1 MSLYRLPALRRL
13 APSSSAGAVPSLLH
27 RRAIW
32 GVGPEERDSLI
43 VPMPDSESPTP
54 LFDGPTPTKV
64 TMLENGIKV
73 ASSDLPAPG
82 TTVGLYVETGSR
94 YDSVPGTAHVLRHM
108 AYKSSMG
115 KSQLMMVRDTE
126 RIGASS
132 SCTASRENMV
142 YQLDT
147 LKESVPE
154 AIGLLAE
161 TTLKPK
167 LLPWEISTT
176 GAVISEELKDL
187 EATPLALVQE
197 LMHPAAFCASSPL
210 GSSLMAKPSTLPAI
224 DSEVLGAFV
233 SEQFVPGQMV
243 LAAAGYEH
251 EELVKL
257 ASAAFGSV
265 PKSSGAVG
273 TGDKYVGG
281 ETRISLEGPIS
292 HFALGFEGASWKAK
306 SLVPMCV
313 LNTLMGG
320 GASFSA
326 GGPGKGMYTRLYQ
339 NILNRYPFVQAAS
352 VFNAFYNETGI
363 FGVYGAAP
371 SQEMGSL
378 VAAIVDECKKMAGPI
393 SDVEL
398 SRAKNQLKASLL
410 MNLESRPIL
419 FEDIGRQVLTYGA
432 RTEPSELLKQIDAV
446 TSADLNAVASAL
458 LKSPPSVV
466 VYGDTTSV
474 PRYDLIAKALA

>member
-1 MSLYRLPALRRL
+1 MTSLLRASRVSPGARL
-13 APSSSAGAVPSLLH
+13 AGNIH
-27 RRAIW
+27 RRCIW

-43 VPMPDSESPTP
+43 VPLPDSDSPLP

-64 TMLENGIKV
+64 TTLENGLKV

-94 YDSVPGTAHVLRHM
+94 YDSVPGTAHVLQHM

-115 KSQLMMVRDTE
+115 QSQLMMVRDAE
-126 RIGASS
+126 RIGAAVA
-132 SCTASRENMV
+132 CTAARENMV
-142 YQLDT
+142 YQVDT

-154 AIGLLAE
+154 AVGLLAQ
-161 TTLKPK
+161 TACHPK
-167 LLPWEISTT
+167 FLPWEVQEQS
-176 GAVISEELKDL
+176 AVIQEELK
-187 EATPLALVQE
+187 EFGMQHMGLVQE
-197 LMHPAAFCASSPL
+197 LIHPAAFGASSPL
-210 GSSLMAKPSTLPAI
+210 GAPLMAKPSVLGAI

-233 SEQFVPGQMV
+233 SEQYVPGKMV
-243 LAAAGYEH
+243 LAAAGYDH

-257 ASAAFGSV
+257 ASAQFGSL
-265 PKSSGAVG
+265 PAASGSIG
-273 TGDKYVGG
+273 SGDKYVGG
-281 ETRISLEGPIS
+281 ETRVSVEEPIT
-292 HFALGFEGASWKAK
+292 HFALGFEGAGWKSP
-306 SLVPMCV
+306 SLVPLCV

-339 NILNRYPFVQAAS
+339 NILNRYPYVQAAS
-352 VFNAFYNETGI
+352 VFNSFYNEVGV

-371 SQEMGSL
+371 ASEMGSL
-378 VAAIVDECKKMAGPI
+378 VAAIVDECKKMAGSI
-393 SDVEL
+393 SDVEIT
-398 SRAKNQLKASLL
+398 RAKNQLKASLL

-432 RTEPSELLKQIDAV
+432 RTEPGELIAQIDAV
-446 TSADLNAVASAL
+446 SAKDLTNIASTL